1 MGKLLKGQIF
11 SSEAEFFCQTGW
23 KSLPRVGNTGC
34 ALCVQWGG
42 GGEHLPSRFC
52 LSTVYILR
60 QESVIKYVA
69 VFKVITGS
77 NLCLLTALCFLRMLL
92 WAVCQCSCGPRHSSQ
107 LFLPRSFR
115 CGMYYLIYTCT
126 YMYASVDA
134 YMYLCTFFV
143 QSPT

>member
-1 MGKLLKGQIF
+1 MFQMGKLLKGQIF
-11 SSEAEFFCQTGW
+11 SSGAKFFRQTGR

-42 GGEHLPSRFC
+42 GAHLPNRFC

-77 NLCLLTALCFLRMLL
+77 NLCLRSAHFTGISLNVVREEAFMFRQLSVSAPGALGILLRCSFQGVFL
-92 WAVCQCSCGPRHSSQ
+92 AVCIILLNFSCW
-107 LFLPRSFR
+107 
-115 CGMYYLIYTCT
+115 
-126 YMYASVDA
+126 
-134 YMYLCTFFV
+134 
-143 QSPT
+143 

>member
-11 SSEAEFFCQTGW
+11 SSGAKFFWQTGR

-42 GGEHLPSRFC
+42 AHLPNRFC

-69 VFKVITGS
+69 VFKVIAGS
-77 NLCLLTALCFLRMLL
+77 NLCLRSAHFTGISLNVVREEAFMFRQLSVSAPGALGILLRCSFQGFLSLRYVLFHL
-92 WAVCQCSCGPRHSSQ
+92 IFLVGN
-107 LFLPRSFR
+107 LFLKGIVS
-115 CGMYYLIYTCT
+115 
-126 YMYASVDA
+126 
-134 YMYLCTFFV
+134 
-143 QSPT
+143 